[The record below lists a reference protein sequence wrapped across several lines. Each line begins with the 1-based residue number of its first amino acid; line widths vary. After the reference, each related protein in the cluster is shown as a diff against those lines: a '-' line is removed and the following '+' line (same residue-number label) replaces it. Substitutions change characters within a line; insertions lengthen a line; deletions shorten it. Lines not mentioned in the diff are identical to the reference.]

1 MQRLA
6 QDCWRLEPTHVDVTM
21 GELAYS
27 WGVRNADYSSEWLHR
42 LWQRGN
48 ETLAWGWLTLP
59 GSLELQLHPNHTELL
74 VEVLDWF
81 ESSVGAGQR
90 DVSVRAANE
99 GAIHELERRG
109 FTRDENA
116 PWMRMNMREL
126 TEIEEPAPPE
136 GFRLRTMAELGDD
149 ISRRVAVHRA
159 AWAELGT
166 RVTAAT
172 YPGVMRTWPYR
183 ADLDLVVE
191 APEGELM
198 AFALAWY
205 DDENRVGEL
214 EPVGT
219 DPRFRRRG
227 LGRAVNLFGLQRLR
241 EAGATHAIVASRGD
255 AAYPVPSRL
264 YESVGFRELS
274 RNCRYVKS

>member
-6 QDCWRLEPTHVDVTM
+6 QECWRLAPTHVDVTV
-21 GELAYS
+21 GELAYT
-27 WGVRNADYSSEWLHR
+27 WGVSNAHYSSKWLHR
-42 LWQRGN
+42 LWPGRD
-48 ETLAWGWLTLP
+48 ELLAWAWLSLP
-59 GSLELQLHPNHTELL
+59 GSLEFQIHPDHPEL
-74 VEVLDWF
+74 VGEILDWF
-81 ESSVGAGQR
+81 ESSVGEGER
-90 DVSVRAANE
+90 EVSVRTANVAA
-99 GAIHELERRG
+99 IRELERRR
-109 FTRDENA
+109 FAQDASA
-116 PWMRMNMREL
+116 PWLRLDMREL
-126 TEIEEPAPPE
+126 TEIEEPQPPE
-136 GFRLRTMAELGDD
+136 GFRLRTMAD
-149 ISRRVAVHRA
+149 IGEDRSRRIAVHRA
-159 AWAELGT
+159 SWAELGT

-191 APEGELM
+191 APDGELV

-205 DDENRVGEL
+205 DDDNRVGEF

-227 LGRAVNLFGLQRLR
+227 LGRAVNLFGLERLR

-255 AAYPVPSRL
+255 DGHPVPSRL